1 MKPLQLY
8 TTAALTLVAGIG
20 ATEAAAQEKAKI
32 DSIYNFEIK
41 VDLPTTSV
49 KNQYKSGTCWS
60 FSGLSFIESE
70 LLREKKG
77 EYDLAEMFIVNRDY
91 HNRAIDYV
99 RWNGS
104 KKFGAGAEGCNVFN
118 RISEYGIVPQ
128 SAYNGLNYGSDKHMN
143 NEMDAALKAYIE
155 AIIENPNGK
164 LSTAWLSGF
173 DGILTAYL
181 GEIPESFEYEGKK
194 YTPIEF
200 RDKLGIKSEDY
211 IEFTSLTHHPLYSR
225 FIMEVED
232 NWELGE
238 VYNVS
243 LDELTDI
250 AFSALDNGYTV
261 LWGGD
266 VSEKGFSWNDGI
278 AIVPDLSEEDMQGTD
293 RKRFNQD
300 GKKNK
305 SKLFNEVVPEKA
317 ITAEMRQ
324 AAFDNFETTDDH
336 GMHITGYLTDKNGTR
351 YFKVKNSWDTTNPFD
366 GYVYMSENF
375 YRYKTLTVIVHKNA
389 VPSSIK
395 KKLKL

>member
-300 GKKNK
+300 GKKNDRNNLL
-305 SKLFNEVVPEKA
+305 LF
-317 ITAEMRQ
+317 
-324 AAFDNFETTDDH
+324 
-336 GMHITGYLTDKNGTR
+336 LTDKNGTR

>member
-1 MKPLQLY
+1 MKSIQICATAILTLAAGMWA
-8 TTAALTLVAGIG
+8 TTAL
-20 ATEAAAQEKAKI
+20 AQEKAKM
-32 DSIYNFEIK
+32 DSIYQFEMK

-70 LLREKKG
+70 LLRTGKG

-99 RWNGS
+99 RWNGA

-118 RISEYGIVPQ
+118 RIKEYGIMPQ
-128 SAYNGLNYGSDKHMN
+128 SAYNGLNYGSEKHMN

-164 LSTAWLSGF
+164 LSTAWLAGF
-173 DGILTAYL
+173 DGILTSYL

-194 YTPIEF
+194 YTPAEF
-200 RDKLGIKSEDY
+200 RDMLGIKTDDY
-211 IEFTSLTHHPLYSR
+211 VEFTSLTHHPLYSR

-250 AFSALDNGYTV
+250 AFNALDNGYTV

-266 VSEKGFSWNDGI
+266 VSEKGFSWNNGI
-278 AIVPDLSEEDMQGTD
+278 AIVPEDNIDDNTGTD
-293 RKRFNQD
+293 RARFKQD
-300 GKKNK
+300 EKNK
-305 SKLFNEVVPEKA
+305 KTKLFNELVPEKS
-317 ITAEMRQ
+317 ITVEMRQ

-366 GYVYMSENF
+366 GYIYMSEKF
-375 YRYKTLTVIVHKNA
+375 YRYKTLSVIVHKNA